1 LQQRVLTYPD
11 GLGQRVYDWDG
22 VEVSRNLPVRPTS
35 QELADRLKEF
45 QPDLV
50 HLQSSSFL
58 HTSSVNRALSIECA
72 VPLVTTVHDTPHSWR
87 VFYTIP
93 SLRSIYEKSSRL
105 VAHSSSVSRVLQEFH
120 RVDAGKIVRMPHGV
134 DTDEYRPDVDATDA
148 RAQFDLDG
156 KRVVLFFGFLRPGKG
171 IETLLRAWV
180 PVASSLPD
188 ALLVIGGGSPTRA
201 RRYGFAR
208 SEADYPAR
216 LQTMASNLG
225 IRDRVRFTGYVPDAL
240 VPGLLASAE
249 MAVFP
254 YEGSPSQSGP
264 LHKILSTGK
273 PVIAT
278 AFPGFQEVLTEGREA
293 VLVPPGDA
301 GSLATAIQNLLADPV
316 AAREMGRLA
325 REKAVR
331 LMGWSVV
338 IRETM
343 GVYTSLL
350 ES

>member
-11 GLGQRVYDWDG
+11 GVGQRVYDWDG
-22 VEVSRNLPVRPTS
+22 VEVSRNLPARPTS
-35 QELADRLKEF
+35 QELEAKLKEF

-58 HTSSVNRALSIECA
+58 HTSSMNRALSVGCA

-93 SLRSIYEKSSRL
+93 SLRSIYRTSSRL
-105 VAHSSSVSRVLQEFH
+105 VTHSSRVSRVLQEFH
-120 RVDAGKIVRMPHGV
+120 RVDASKIVRMPLGV
-134 DTDEYRPDVDATDA
+134 DTDAYRPDVDATEA
-148 RAQFDLDG
+148 RARYGLDG

-171 IETLLRAWV
+171 IETLLKAWV
-180 PVASSLPD
+180 TVASSLPD

-208 SEADYPAR
+208 SEVAHPAR
-216 LQTMASNLG
+216 LKTMASNLG

-249 MAVFP
+249 MVVFP
-254 YEGSPSQSGP
+254 YEGSPSSSYP
-264 LHKILSTGK
+264 LQKTLSAGK
-273 PVIAT
+273 PIIAT
-278 AFPGFQEVLTEGREA
+278 AFPGFREVLTEGREA
-293 VLVPPGDA
+293 VLIPPGDA
-301 GSLATAIQNLLADPV
+301 GSLAGAIQNLLADPV

-331 LMGWSVV
+331 FLDWSVV

-343 GVYTSLL
+343 GVYTSLR